1 MSQALRISEIFYSL
15 QGESRT
21 IGLPTVFIRLTG
33 CPLRCRWC
41 DSAYAFNGGQMIEL
55 DGILEQVASYPARL
69 VTVTGGEPLA
79 QPGSLALMQRLCDAN
94 YQVSIETSGAL
105 DVAGID
111 PRVSVVMDLK
121 APGSDESH
129 RNRWE
134 NLDALSA
141 KDQIK
146 FVIADRADY
155 EWSRLSI
162 DQHRLS
168 DRVGEVLM
176 SPVHGELEPKALAE
190 WILADGAPVRM
201 QLQMH
206 KYLWGEEPGH

>member
-105 DVAGID
+105 DVADID

>member
-55 DGILEQVASYPARL
+55 DGILEQLACYPARL

-79 QPGSLALMQRLCDAN
+79 QPGALALMQRLCDAN
-94 YQVSIETSGAL
+94 YQVSVETSGAL
-105 DVAGID
+105 DVADID

>member
-79 QPGSLALMQRLCDAN
+79 QPGALALMRRLCDAN

>member
-79 QPGSLALMQRLCDAN
+79 QPGALALMQRLCDAN